1 MNRDSNLS
9 MIGSIVMKLCNKK
22 TELANEQKQ
31 YLLDAFRKI
40 LNDES
45 ADIALGLKQQGQGGK
60 SGDEW
65 LMRYR
70 HWMVVARI
78 KEVLA
83 EQEID
88 TPTEA
93 VFCAVAKEPVCDIH
107 DGKRQAYI
115 DADTVKKIWYTAT
128 S

>member
-1 MNRDSNLS
+1 MNRYSNLS
-9 MIGSIVMKLCNKK
+9 MIGSIVMKLGNK
-22 TELANEQKQ
+22 TELADEQKQ

-45 ADIALGLKQQGQGGK
+45 ADVALGLKQQGRGGK
-60 SGDEW
+60 SGDDY
-65 LMRYR
+65 LVDRR
-70 HWMVVARI
+70 NWMVVCRI
-78 KEVLA
+78 NDILR
-83 EQEID
+83 EQEIE

-93 VFCAVAKEPVCDIH
+93 VFRAVARKPVVDIH

-115 DADTVKKIWYTAT
+115 DADTVKKIWYTAN